1 LAMNTGQPIF
11 KLAEPRWLLAGAV
24 ATALLVASIFFPL
37 WKMKLIAPQ
46 YPNGLQMYAYG
57 YKFADSNA
65 SDNYDEVREIN
76 ELNHYIGMKSIKDVV
91 EMKLFIPGAVALAA
105 ATVAVSFV
113 AWQRKWLRA
122 LVIAGYWTFPLFFIA
137 DLQYHLWDYG
147 HTMKEDAPLNIDAFT
162 PKVVGETKVWNFHS
176 DNTFAIG
183 FYLLVAAAL
192 IITLLPWFVRW
203 VQAGEPGKEKQK
215 RAGVRRAATGS
226 HAVRFLPVVTLLALV
241 LSGAIALTGPPGRQG
256 PPAYAAFHTLQ
267 QQIDQARPGDTITI
281 EGGHF
286 NERVTIDKPLTLI
299 GHGGPVIDGGGQGDV
314 LTITSSDVFVSGFTI
329 RGAGQTMSKEPA
341 AVKVSGAT
349 GVTLTGNHIEAS
361 RFGIYLLDSHEAQVD
376 HNVID
381 LGAKTPVERRGHGIY
396 MWQSG
401 HSAVRF
407 NTIRNAA
414 DGVHL
419 EFSGT
424 NVISDN
430 MVSDSRYALHF
441 MYAND
446 NKVLR
451 NIFRN
456 NLAGAVLMFS
466 RELILKDNELSSNR
480 AGATGAGMLL
490 KDIDNVY
497 AEGNRVERNKYGI
510 TAEGTPQTAGA
521 SAVFYRNLIA
531 LNDTGLGLMSNAPIT
546 FVENSMIDNG
556 VQVKALGGAIT
567 SLSGHEVKA
576 PTDAQALPA
585 GGHDHAGAAQ
595 PQAAP
600 SGPNGALPAGAAWS
614 ANGRGNYWSDYRG
627 YDADGNGVGDK
638 PYQPQPPFAG
648 RLTANDSLRLFQ
660 FTPAQ
665 QAIDAAAD
673 MFPVYRYAPV
683 IEDPAPLMK
692 PPLALAAGS
701 DSPDAG
707 VLLASGGLIALAAAA
722 LAWAFGPVGLGRKA
736 SLPSAAPSEAR
747 A

>member
-1 LAMNTGQPIF
+1 VAANARQPIF
-11 KLAEPRWLLAGAV
+11 KLAEPRWLLAGGA
-24 ATALLVASIFFPL
+24 AMALLVASIFFPL

-57 YKFADSNA
+57 YKFADSNP

-105 ATVAVSFV
+105 ATVAVSFL

-122 LVIAGYWTFPLFFIA
+122 IVIAGYWTFPLFFVA

-147 HTMKEDAPLNIDAFT
+147 HTMKKDAPLNIGAFT

-176 DNTFAIG
+176 DNAFAIG

-192 IITLLPWFVRW
+192 IISLLPWFIRW
-203 VQAGEPGKEKQK
+203 VQAGEPGKAKQR
-215 RAGVRRAATGS
+215 RAGARRVATSS
-226 HAVRFLPVVTLLALV
+226 HAVRFLPVVTVLALV
-241 LSGAIALTGPPGRQG
+241 LSGAIALTGPPGRHG
-256 PPAYAAFHTLQ
+256 PPVYAAFHTLQ

-281 EGGHF
+281 DGGRF
-286 NERVTIDKPLTLI
+286 NERITIDKPLTLI
-299 GHGGPVIDGGGQGDV
+299 GRSNPVIDGGGQGDV

-329 RGAGQTMSKEPA
+329 RGAGQAMSKEPA

-349 GVTLTGNHIEAS
+349 GVTLTGNRIEAS
-361 RFGIYLLDSHEAQVD
+361 RFGIYLLESHEAQVD

-381 LGAKTPVERRGHGIY
+381 LGAKIPVERRGHGIY

-401 HSAVRF
+401 HSAIRH

-419 EFSGT
+419 EFSAT

-430 MVSDSRYALHF
+430 KVSDSRYALHF

-451 NIFRN
+451 NTFRN

-466 RELILKDNELSSNR
+466 RELIVKDNELSSNR

-490 KDIDNVY
+490 KDIDNLYV
-497 AEGNRVERNKYGI
+497 EGNKIERNKYGI
-510 TAEGTPQTAGA
+510 TAEGTPQSAGA

-546 FVENSMIDNG
+546 FVENSMIDNS

-567 SLSGHEVKA
+567 SLSGHDVKA
-576 PTDAQALPA
+576 PADVQAPPA
-585 GGHDHAGAAQ
+585 GGHDHAAAGQ
-595 PQAAP
+595 QAGP
-600 SGPNGALPAGAAWS
+600 SGPNVALPAGAAWS

-638 PYQPQPPFAG
+638 PYQPRPPFAG
-648 RLTANDSLRLFQ
+648 RLTGKDALRLFQ

-665 QAIDAAAD
+665 EAIDAAAD
-673 MFPVYRYAPV
+673 MFPVYRYTPV
-683 IEDPAPLMK
+683 IEDPAPLMR
-692 PPLALAAGS
+692 PPVTLAASS
-701 DSPDAG
+701 DSFDGG
-707 VLLASGGLIALAAAA
+707 VLLASAGLLALAGAA
-722 LAWAFGPVGLGRKA
+722 LVWAFHPVGNRGKTTWLN
-736 SLPSAAPSEAR
+736 AAPSEAR